1 MNQNT
6 PSPSADPS
14 MAPHLAE
21 SLPVESL
28 PATPAHD
35 SLDWAA
41 FRYVAGELALEEW
54 ATFEDRLAN
63 DQAAREAVAAA
74 IELNAAL
81 RIAVLTD
88 AETRLSAS
96 SSDVAVSSHVESHM
110 GVANASGLDIR
121 SRGAVS
127 GPLKRIPRR
136 RWRTVAAWL
145 AAGSLACFALVALVE
160 HWAGR
165 RLRET
170 ASRSSADLGVA
181 SDAFNQSGNQSGNRG
196 ASYASSDSLYGQLA
210 RFWSE
215 NWPLTGGHA
224 AGDPLASDSLT
235 TGGFTEDA
243 LAAVADAVADAD
255 ADVGDTLS
263 LDDVELGGS
272 LSAADAPAW
281 MIAAVA
287 ATSVTMSDEAASSAR
302 EPTTGPVGAP
312 DAQPVPGA
320 IP

>member
-1 MNQNT
+1 
-6 PSPSADPS
+6 
-14 MAPHLAE
+14 
-21 SLPVESL
+21 
-28 PATPAHD
+28 
-35 SLDWAA
+35 
-41 FRYVAGELALEEW
+41 
-54 ATFEDRLAN
+54 
-63 DQAAREAVAAA
+63 
-74 IELNAAL
+74 
-81 RIAVLTD
+81 
-88 AETRLSAS
+88 
-96 SSDVAVSSHVESHM
+96 M
-110 GVANASGLDIR
+110 GVANANGLDIR

-127 GPLKRIPRR
+127 GPLTMIPRP
-136 RWRTVAAWL
+136 RWRTVASWL
-145 AAGSLACFALVALVE
+145 AAGSLACFALVVLVE

-181 SDAFNQSGNQSGNRG
+181 TDAVNQSGNRG
-196 ASYASSDSLYGQLA
+196 ASHASSDSLYGQLA

-215 NWPLTGGHA
+215 NWPLAGGHA

-235 TGGFTEDA
+235 TGGFTEDV
-243 LAAVADAVADAD
+243 LAAVAVTDAD